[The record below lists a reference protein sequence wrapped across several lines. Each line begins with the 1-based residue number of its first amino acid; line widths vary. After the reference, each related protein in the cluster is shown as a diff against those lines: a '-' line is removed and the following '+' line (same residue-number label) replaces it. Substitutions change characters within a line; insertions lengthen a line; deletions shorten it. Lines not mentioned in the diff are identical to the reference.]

1 MVQSLTAAVKRPR
14 GASGGKGAPILSP
27 SQGQSS
33 PGIGNNPDIT
43 QFSSTFQPDGGI
55 FSPGYPLVPVDRE
68 RMRGWDYPSGYNYI
82 YTPRSFEPIGF
93 AELRALG
100 QETVTRLCIE
110 TRKDQIEALEWS
122 IKPRNEKN
130 PKAGFEARIETLTEF
145 WRKPDGYHRFATWL
159 RQFLEDML
167 VIDAP
172 TMELRRNRIG
182 DIIGIDYIDGATI
195 KVLIDET
202 GRRPLWPAPAYEQV
216 IHGRPWVLAEEGR
229 VSTGA
234 EGTPLWDSQ
243 ILYMPRNPRG
253 HKAYG
258 FSPVEQI
265 LITVNTELRR
275 QVMQLQHFTEG
286 NVPPGMIAAP
296 ETWNPEQV
304 KNYQEWFDSIL
315 AGNTA
320 SRTRLLWGPAGSK
333 YQPFKEAPIKDEFDE
348 WLARIITFA
357 FSLPPTAFVKQVNR
371 ATAETAQE
379 TALEEGL
386 APLMGWVKRMVDTV
400 IQDRMGQ
407 EDLEFSWSDVRPV
420 DAQEQSV
427 ILGNYVKDGIYT
439 LNEARDQL
447 GMDPIEGG
455 DEPMLVLGTTAVLV
469 KDLEQMSAQTVAPP
483 PPVIMQHPGAPG
495 EQGNPPPPPPRG
507 GKEQGN
513 PPPRGGKKPPT
524 GGKSPGT
531 PAESEPSDAK
541 KPPAAAGN
549 KRPAA
554 KAVEDPE
561 VAKAGDSPFGAAERS
576 ASRTRAAAQ
585 LKRRIASFF
594 KAEAPRVAADCLRG
608 AKTTKTTKAGQ
619 KVSQV
624 AALAKASIDKAD
636 ADYVGH
642 PVAGEQ
648 CSGCT
653 MFDAPN
659 ACSLVRGDISPDGHC
674 RFFEA
679 KEREEPAT
687 PSDDDRDALLLAAL
701 EAALAAIDFRRW
713 TALIDPVES
722 TLRDVGADAF
732 NETMSAVGT
741 EPDAAAATAWAEEYA
756 KRRAAELVAAPIP
769 EPVVPLPAPP
779 QPPPSLPP
787 PGVAA
792 PRPSGPPRNYFE
804 PAPEPGITQ
813 STSNMIRPQVLDA
826 LRTKMT
832 VKDLAQALTASRAFS
847 EDRAELIANWE
858 TTAATHAATLQAFK
872 DSGKVEASIWATME
886 DELVES
892 ICEENANAGPV
903 PLGELFPSGDYAPMA
918 HPNCRCWLEPVLNG
932 ESGLWSE
939 TLLRTFAPSLL
950 GDIRP
955 PGRAS

>member
-1 MVQSLTAAVKRPR
+1 MVQSLTASLKRPR
-14 GASGGKGAPILSP
+14 SNSGSKGAPILSP
-27 SQGQSS
+27 SQGQNGGGW
-33 PGIGNNPDIT
+33 GIGNSPDIT
-43 QFSSTFQPDGGI
+43 QFRETFQPDAGI
-55 FSPGYPLVPVDRE
+55 FSPGYPLVPVERE
-68 RMRGWDYPSGYNYI
+68 RMRGYDYPVGYNYI

-100 QETVTRLCIE
+100 QETITRLCIE
-110 TRKDQIEALEWS
+110 TRKDQIEALEWT
-122 IKPRNEKN
+122 IKPRDEKN
-130 PKAGFEARIETLTEF
+130 PKPGADARIEKLTEF

-172 TMELRRNRIG
+172 CMELRRNRIG

-202 GRRPLWPAPAYEQV
+202 GRRPVPPAPAYEQV

-229 VSTGA
+229 ISTDA
-234 EGTPLWDSQ
+234 KGTPLWDSQ
-243 ILYMPRNPRG
+243 ILYMPRNTRG
-253 HKAYG
+253 AKAYG
-258 FSPVEQI
+258 FSPVEQV
-265 LITVNTELRR
+265 LITINTELRR

-286 NVPPGMIAAP
+286 NVPPGMISAP
-296 ETWNPEQV
+296 DTWNPEQV
-304 KNYQEWFDSIL
+304 KQYQEWFDSIL

-320 SRTRLLWGPAGSK
+320 SRTRLLWGPAGAK
-333 YQPFKEAPIKDEFDE
+333 YQAFKEAPIKDNFDE
-348 WLARIITFA
+348 WLARIICFA
-357 FSLPPTAFVKQVNR
+357 FSLPPTAFVQQMNR
-371 ATAETAQE
+371 ATAQTAQE

-407 EDLEFSWSDVRPV
+407 DDLEFSWSDVRPV
-420 DAQEQSV
+420 DPQEQSV
-427 ILGNYVKDGIYT
+427 ILSSYVKDGIYT

-447 GMDPIEGG
+447 GMDPVEGG

-469 KDLEQMSAQTVAPP
+469 RDLEQMSAQTVAPP
-483 PPVIMQHPGAPG
+483 PAPVIMHPGAPGAPGEQGNPPKPPPGAPG
-495 EQGNPPPPPPRG
+495 EQGNPPPKSGEKTPNRG
-507 GKEQGN
+507 KA
-513 PPPRGGKKPPT
+513 PA
-524 GGKSPGT
+524 T
-531 PAESEPSDAK
+531 PADSEPSDAK
-541 KPPAAAGN
+541 KPPAAAGKN
-549 KRPAA
+549 RPAK
-554 KAVEDPE
+554 KAVDDPE
-561 VAKAGDSPFGAAERS
+561 VAKAGRSPFGAAERS

-608 AKTTKTTKAGQ
+608 AKTTKTTKPGQ

-636 ADYVGH
+636 ADYVDH

-659 ACSLVRGDISPDGHC
+659 ACSLVRGDISPGGHC

-687 PSDDDRDALLLAAL
+687 SSDDDRDALLAAAL

-732 NETMSAVGT
+732 NETMSAVGA
-741 EPDAAAATAWAEEYA
+741 EPDAAAATASADEYA

-779 QPPPSLPP
+779 QPAPPQPAPRQPP
-787 PGVAA
+787 

-813 STSNMIRPQVLDA
+813 STSNMIRPQVLEA

-932 ESGLWSE
+932 ESGLWSD
-939 TLLRTFAPSLL
+939 TLL
-950 GDIRP
+950 GDIGS